1 MKMSMFRAPHAKLL
15 IALALV
21 FATTTAHAQRSL
33 EERRAARQAQQDS
46 RSGNTA
52 PAAAQF
58 PNATR
63 TEPEA
68 RASARMGRQLQRVTD
83 AYNDGKFDEMPKL
96 VEEILA
102 APNANDYDKSIAMR
116 MLGASQIGED
126 PAAAIASF
134 ARALE
139 LNGLNNN
146 DHFDTMW
153 MVAQLQAQEGKFE
166 ESLATLDRLASE
178 GGSQNPDHIGLRG
191 IVLYQL
197 ERYPEAIQAL
207 NAAVEGAETAKPEW
221 TQLLMASYVETGE
234 RDKATALAEQ
244 IAANAPSDKRSQLN
258 LAATYIQ
265 NDQYDRAIPIYER
278 LRAAG
283 ELTEESEY
291 RNLMVMYLNAGEKER
306 EAIAVINEGLEKQ
319 ILKADHTTYNLLAQA
334 YYFSDQPAEA
344 IEAYKKAAPLA
355 PDGEVYLNLAKAL
368 WGEGRVGEAKQA
380 AQQALDKGIRAPE
393 EARVILRQPG

>member
-221 TQLLMASYVETGE
+221 TQLLMASYAETGE

-244 IAANAPSDKRSQLN
+244 IAASAPSDKRSQLN
-258 LAATYIQ
+258 LASTYIQ